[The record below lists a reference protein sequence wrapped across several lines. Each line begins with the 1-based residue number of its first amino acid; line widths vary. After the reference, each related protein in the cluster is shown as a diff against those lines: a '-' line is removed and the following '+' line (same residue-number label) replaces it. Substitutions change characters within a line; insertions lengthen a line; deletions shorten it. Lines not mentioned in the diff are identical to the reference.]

1 MEQIEKNIALLNKQ
15 KEEIESSLIDG
26 ELNQVDLN
34 LQSKKF
40 AEIIAAIDDAEF
52 RWLEISDKISS

>member
-1 MEQIEKNIALLNKQ
+1 LLNKQ

-40 AEIIAAIDDAEF
+40 AEIIAAIDDAEL